1 MELTCN
7 TDELLK
13 ACQRAGAAVAPR
25 TTMPILSNLK
35 FEAENGILTVT
46 GTDQDV
52 GIRCTLGSDIR
63 DAGRCVLKPKCI
75 TDILRE
81 SGAETT
87 KISVDSKEAHV
98 LTGGNRYKLAI
109 NDADAFP
116 DFPAFDA
123 GEHYHE
129 VMAGVLRKL
138 IKRTVFAADKKEGT
152 RWAVTGLLWGVKA
165 DSLSICAT
173 DTKRLAL
180 ATGPAVVYGGIPD
193 KKNQTLI
200 PRRTIELVER
210 HLGSDS
216 DLIKVVTTNN
226 SAMFS
231 GLGWTIHSKLVE
243 GRFPPAADVIPKK
256 CSVKINIDTATFA
269 SRVRQAAIMS
279 DTEGCR
285 VDFTFDA
292 GKLTLQARGADIGSS
307 EVTMPIDY
315 DGKALD
321 VAMDPDYVKEL
332 LRSVDVEAVTLEMTD
347 GSKPVVIKDGSE
359 YTYLIMPMGG

>member
-13 ACQRAGAAVAPR
+13 ACQRAGAAVALR

-52 GIRCTLGSDIR
+52 GIRCTLGADIEH
-63 DAGRCVLKPKCI
+63 AGKCVINPKRI

-81 SGAETT
+81 SGSETT
-87 KISVDSKEAHV
+87 NISYENDVARVKTDGSKYE
-98 LTGGNRYKLAI
+98 LTTL
-109 NDADAFP
+109 DADAFP
-116 DFPAFDA
+116 DFPAFEQ

-152 RWAVTGLLWGVKA
+152 RWAVTGILWEVKA
-165 DSLSICAT
+165 DSLSLCAT

-180 ATGPAVVYGGIPD
+180 ATGPAVVYGVAPE
-193 KKNQTLI
+193 KKAETLI
-200 PRRTIELVER
+200 PRRAIELLER
-210 HLGSDS
+210 HLDSDA
-216 DLIKVVTTNN
+216 DLIKIVTKSNC
-226 SAMFS
+226 AMFQ
-231 GLGWTIHSKLVE
+231 GPTWTIHTKLVE
-243 GRFPPAADVIPKK
+243 GRFPPAGDVIPKK
-256 CSVKINIDTATFA
+256 CAVKINLDTATFA

-285 VDFTFDA
+285 VDLSFDD

-307 EVTMPIDY
+307 EVKMDIDY
-315 DGKALD
+315 DGKALE
-321 VAMDPDYVKEL
+321 VALDPDYVKEL
-332 LRSVDVEAVTLEMTD
+332 LRAVDVDSVVLEMTD
-347 GSKPVVIKDGSE
+347 GSKPVVFKADG